1 MIQIFKWWIAT
12 EKEIND
18 LYIREMNRWIK
29 ELEANRKGTTLNC
42 GAKSCQFQAKN
53 EHGLAIHRAKAHK

>member
-29 ELEANRKGTTLNC
+29 ELEAEEAPVLNC